1 MHRARSYIGAHTV
14 AHMPPTEEQA
24 ATRVAQL
31 KRLAALFKHLR
42 LGVTLVGMR
51 ELLERR
57 SAAQRQAGAGQPG
70 VSCCTRRSSSS
81 SKLALVGTCSFSL
94 LFFEFSSDHCY
105 KSVVRFRSDHP
116 SMDLSVAMDRSTR
129 NQGSP
134 DPHSDKSAFQ
144 LIMACARGDLAAV
157 QRLVETERVPVCV
170 ADYDARTPLHL
181 AAGEGRLAT
190 VMYLLASG
198 ADANPEDR
206 WGGRPLDDAT
216 HRHHDGERESER
228 ERGTSRE
235 R

>member
-1 MHRARSYIGAHTV
+1 
-14 AHMPPTEEQA
+14 
-24 ATRVAQL
+24 
-31 KRLAALFKHLR
+31 
-42 LGVTLVGMR
+42 
-51 ELLERR
+51 
-57 SAAQRQAGAGQPG
+57 
-70 VSCCTRRSSSS
+70 
-81 SKLALVGTCSFSL
+81 
-94 LFFEFSSDHCY
+94 
-105 KSVVRFRSDHP
+105 
-116 SMDLSVAMDRSTR
+116 MDLSVAMDRSTR